1 MPHISVLRDE
11 LVSAVV
17 PYLSGEAPIL
27 LDCTLGF
34 GGHSLAFLEAHSGLE
49 IYAFDRDTEALRLA
63 KERLRDYAPRVHF
76 THAPFSR
83 ALESLPDSVLPRVR
97 GIIADIGV
105 SSMQLDEPHR
115 GFSFYAEN
123 LDMRMDTSSP
133 LTAKEVI
140 NSYSPT
146 RLEEIFKIFGEF
158 RQSKKLAALIK
169 EERAKAPITS
179 CRALSELIEQHFPRI
194 GGLHPATLP
203 FQALRIEVNNE
214 LGQLE
219 GLLASIES
227 AYLRGALQQCRVAII
242 SFHSLEDRI
251 VKHRFQQWAKPCRC
265 PQNALKCECG
275 NNHALGIAITKKP
288 ILPHHSEIAQNK
300 RSRSARLRIFELGA
314 HT

>member
-1 MPHISVLRDE
+1 MKHYSVLKHE
-11 LVSAVV
+11 LISA
-17 PYLSGEAPIL
+17 LKLENGAAI
-27 LDCTLGF
+27 DCTLGY
-34 GGHSLAFLEAHSGLE
+34 GGHTLGILEYYNNVFVYG
-49 IYAFDRDTEALRLA
+49 FDRDISALDLA
-63 KERLRDYAPRVHF
+63 KTRLKDYASRVRFAHC
-76 THAPFSR
+76 PFAS
-83 ALESLPDSVLPRVR
+83 ALNSMKDDELREVR

-123 LDMRMDTSSP
+123 LDMRMDTSNP

-140 NSYSPT
+140 NSYAPT
-146 RLEEIFKIFGEF
+146 RLEEIFRIYGEF

-179 CRALSELIEQHFPRI
+179 CRALSELIERHFPRI

-203 FQALRIEVNNE
+203 FQALRIEVNGE
-214 LGQLE
+214 LEQLE

-251 VKHRFQQWAKPCRC
+251 IKHRFQQWAKPCRC

-275 NNHALGIAITKKP
+275 NNHALGVIITKKP
-288 ILPHHSEIAQNK
+288 ILPHYSEIAQNK
-300 RSRSARLRIFELGA
+300 RSRSAKLRIFELGA